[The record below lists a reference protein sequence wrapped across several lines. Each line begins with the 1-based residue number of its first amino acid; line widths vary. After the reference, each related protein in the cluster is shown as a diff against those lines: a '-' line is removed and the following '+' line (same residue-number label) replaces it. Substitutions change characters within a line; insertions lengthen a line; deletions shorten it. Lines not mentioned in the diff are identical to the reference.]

1 MATFG
6 AGLLDES
13 EPRGARIVAL
23 SLLEDAGA
31 EYTRLL
37 DHPDREALHDFRVAV
52 RRLRTWLRAQK
63 GALKGSVPR
72 AARRDLRRVA
82 RATNA
87 SRDAEVFAEWLEAT
101 RATLK
106 PSHKTGATWL
116 LSQVTSHKETADA
129 RAMEQLSERFTRAR
143 ELLEDRLP
151 VFRQEQHLEFG
162 ERIAPF
168 GGAMATLVRVH
179 AMALTRRLNRVR
191 DPRDSDEA
199 HRARI
204 AGKRLRY
211 LLEPVAPHVAGG
223 REVVAQLKSLQDTL
237 GDFHDAHV
245 WLDAL
250 RTHHERQGREESRL
264 LARLDVSDGVI
275 QPPRT
280 NRQRAGVIAIAE
292 ALRQRARERFEA
304 FEREW
309 GPDRRGEL
317 LAAIDAIASEMEQ
330 HGAPDIEIERKYLLS
345 ALPRRM
351 PPAEVVTME
360 QGYIPGD
367 RLIERLRCEVRD
379 GDERFTRTVKHGAG
393 IARMELEEVTT
404 RAVFETMWPLTAGR
418 RVTKRRYRVREGALT
433 WEIDEFT
440 DRDLVLAE
448 VELHDPEVEPEIPDW
463 LRPVVDREVTGEP
476 EYVNA
481 NLAK

>member
-1 MATFG
+1 MATFS
-6 AGLLDES
+6 AELLDES
-13 EPRGARIVAL
+13 EPRGARLVAL
-23 SLLEDAGA
+23 SLLQDAST

-37 DHPDREALHDFRVAV
+37 ERPDREALHDFRVAV

-63 GALKGSVPR
+63 GALKGSIPR
-72 AARRDLRRVA
+72 VARRDLRRVA

-116 LSQVTSHKETADA
+116 LSQVTAHKETADA
-129 RAMEQLSERFTRAR
+129 RAMEQLSERFMRAQ
-143 ELLEDRLP
+143 ELLENRLP
-151 VFRQEQHLEFG
+151 FYRKEQHLEFG
-162 ERIAPF
+162 ERLAPF
-168 GGAMATLVRVH
+168 GGAMATLIRVH
-179 AMALTRRLNRVR
+179 AMALKRRLDRVR

-223 REVVAQLKSLQDTL
+223 REAVAQLKSLQDTL

-264 LARLDVSDGVI
+264 LARLDASDGAI
-275 QPPRT
+275 RPPRT

-292 ALRQRARERFEA
+292 ALRQRARERFET
-304 FEREW
+304 FQRDW

-317 LAAIDAIASEMEQ
+317 LASIDAIARELEQ
-330 HGAPDIEIERKYLLS
+330 HGASDTEIERKYLLS
-345 ALPRRM
+345 AIPARM
-351 PPAEVVTME
+351 PPAEVVTLE
-360 QGYIPGD
+360 QGYIPGE
-367 RLIERLRCEVRD
+367 RLIERLRREVQN
-379 GDERFTRTVKHGAG
+379 GDERLTRTVKHGSG
-393 IARMELEEVTT
+393 IARLELEEVTT
-404 RAVFETMWPLTAGR
+404 KMVFEAMWPLTAGR
-418 RVTKRRYRVREGALT
+418 RVTKRRYRVSEGALT

-448 VELHDPEVEPEIPDW
+448 VELHDPEQEPEIPEW
-463 LRPVVDREVTGEP
+463 LRPVVDREVTGQP